1 MNNNNSDDFLGKTNP
16 QIEVDPVTGKITI
29 KDTKQQ
35 TGSQTSQGN
44 KNDKKSQQ
52 SRKKLIEP
60 HHSPDD
66 ARIEEEKEKKLTFI
80 QSLSQK
86 LSGNNRNS
94 TKNLE
99 AAQNIGNR
107 LNKLGVKFLGHLST
121 ARINDIPSQPA
132 LNTKVTGKDAD
143 KDKGI

>member
-29 KDTKQQ
+29 KDNNQQ
-35 TGSQTSQGN
+35 TGDQTAQDN
-44 KNDKKSQQ
+44 KNDKNSQQ
-52 SRKKLIEP
+52 NRKKLIEP

-86 LSGNNRNS
+86 LTGNSKNS

-99 AAQNIGNR
+99 AAQNIGNK

-121 ARINDIPSQPA
+121 ARINDISSQPA
-132 LNTKVTGKDAD
+132 LNTKVTGKDAE
-143 KDKGI
+143 KDRNI